1 MTRQQSRS
9 CRMALPSR
17 PGRVAVGLDHAP
29 ELAPA
34 LPSRPGRVWRP
45 ILLRFVLAAVIVC
58 ALLAGGV
65 QAAEQG
71 QRDAS
76 PQTPPSSGPIVH
88 IVRPA
93 ERLEM
98 LVNTSRILTL
108 QHRIPEAMV
117 NNKDLA
123 AITAL
128 SPTQFQI
135 SAKKP
140 GVTQVNLW
148 DEKGQIYTI
157 DVIISGDARELTTLL
172 ASEFPS
178 AAIKVRPV
186 SNGVLISGFV
196 DRPDDA
202 DRIKQLA
209 EEYYPKVIN
218 NITVAGVQQV
228 LLHIKVYEVSR
239 TKLRNLGFDF
249 AQFSTAG
256 GFVASSIS
264 SILAGGGSTAVAGPS
279 TFAFQAVSGSST
291 FFGILN
297 ALRQHDLAKVL
308 SEPTL
313 VTQSGRPA
321 YFRVGGEIPYSV
333 SQGLGA
339 VSIEWKNYGTRVD
352 FVPFV
357 LGNGKIRLEVRPQVS
372 EVDNTRSSVAGVPA
386 IKVREVD
393 TGVEL
398 EAGQTLA
405 IAGLVQ
411 TRVEAQNRG
420 LPWVSEV
427 PYVGA
432 LFRRVKEENN
442 DIETMILVTPE
453 IVDGMDPHEV
463 PPCPPGTNS
472 TSPGDWQL
480 YMLGKIEV
488 PGYRPTGDG
497 VEYAHDTQ
505 LGGGQDPTQGPAAE
519 PEATHPAN
527 APTPMPPLPRPK
539 AETSSTA
546 RGGSYSPIGGS
557 SVPRASTR
565 LTNRQDSSTSSRPGD
580 SAGEGSKSSGLP
592 GFLGPIGYDRGE

>member
-1 MTRQQSRS
+1 
-9 CRMALPSR
+9 
-17 PGRVAVGLDHAP
+17 
-29 ELAPA
+29 
-34 LPSRPGRVWRP
+34 
-45 ILLRFVLAAVIVC
+45 
-58 ALLAGGV
+58 
-65 QAAEQG
+65 
-71 QRDAS
+71 
-76 PQTPPSSGPIVH
+76 
-88 IVRPA
+88 
-93 ERLEM
+93 M

-108 QHRIPEAMV
+108 PHRIPEAMV
-117 NNKDLA
+117 NNKELLSIA
-123 AITAL
+123 AL
-128 SPTQFQI
+128 SPTQYQI
-135 SAKKP
+135 SAKKA

-148 DEKGQIYTI
+148 DERGQIYTI
-157 DVIISGDARELTTLL
+157 DVVITGDARELTALL
-172 ASEFPS
+172 TSEFPS
-178 AAIKVRPV
+178 ASIKVRPV

-196 DRPDDA
+196 DRPEDA

-249 AQFSTAG
+249 TQVSTPG
-256 GFVASSIS
+256 GFVSSSIS
-264 SILAGGGSTAVAGPS
+264 QILAGGSSTAIGGPS
-279 TFAFQAVSGSST
+279 SFAFQAVSGNSS
-291 FFGILN
+291 FFGVLN
-297 ALRQHDLAKVL
+297 ALRQNDLAKVL

-339 VSIEWKNYGTRVD
+339 VSIEWKSYGTRVD

-372 EVDNTRSSVAGVPA
+372 EVDNTRSLVSGVPA
-386 IKVREVD
+386 IKVRETD

-427 PYVGA
+427 PYLGA
-432 LFRRVKEENN
+432 LFRRVREENN
-442 DIETMILVTPE
+442 DIETLILVTPE
-453 IVDGMDPHEV
+453 IVDGVAPHEV

-488 PGYRPTGDG
+488 PHGYASEAGVVYENGPELDAGHGDSPPANGGSLRPTAPVMNVPRPRPPFPSPSGTSRDS
-497 VEYAHDTQ
+497 
-505 LGGGQDPTQGPAAE
+505 AAE
-519 PEATHPAN
+519 GGISA
-527 APTPMPPLPRPK
+527 APVNPRPLSR
-539 AETSSTA
+539 A
-546 RGGSYSPIGGS
+546 GSPK
-557 SVPRASTR
+557 P
-565 LTNRQDSSTSSRPGD
+565 SRPGD
-580 SAGEGSKSSGLP
+580 SAVPRDRSSGLP
-592 GFLGPIGYDRGE
+592 GFLGPIGYDMGE

>member
-1 MTRQQSRS
+1 
-9 CRMALPSR
+9 
-17 PGRVAVGLDHAP
+17 
-29 ELAPA
+29 
-34 LPSRPGRVWRP
+34 
-45 ILLRFVLAAVIVC
+45 VLAGQLWA
-58 ALLAGGV
+58 AEPTQ
-65 QAAEQG
+65 QAAP
-71 QRDAS
+71 
-76 PQTPPSSGPIVH
+76 PQAPSASGPIVH
-88 IVRPA
+88 IVRAA
-93 ERLEM
+93 EKLEM

-117 NNKDLA
+117 NNKDLL

-157 DVIISGDARELTTLL
+157 DVVISGDARELTTLL
-172 ASEFPS
+172 TSEFPS

-202 DRIKQLA
+202 DRIKQIA

-249 AQFSTAG
+249 AQLSATG
-256 GFVASSIS
+256 GFVTSSVS
-264 SILAGGGSTAVAGPS
+264 QILAGGGSTALAGPS
-279 TFAFQAVSGSST
+279 TFAFQAVSGGSS

-297 ALRQHDLAKVL
+297 ALRQNDMAKVL

-372 EVDNTRSSVAGVPA
+372 EVDNTRSTVAGVPA
-386 IKVREVD
+386 IKVRETD

-420 LPWVSEV
+420 LPWVSDV

-432 LFRRVKEENN
+432 LFRRVREENN
-442 DIETMILVTPE
+442 DIETLILVSPE
-453 IVDGMDPHEV
+453 IVDAMDPHEV

-488 PGYRPTGDG
+488 PNCCPTSDGVSYTHDAQLGDG
-497 VEYAHDTQ
+497 EGAAQ
-505 LGGGQDPTQGPAAE
+505 RPATVTRAE
-519 PEATHPAN
+519 GSARRM
-527 APTPMPPLPRPK
+527 APPRPK
-539 AETSSTA
+539 ADTETAANTSSTS
-546 RGGSYSPIGGS
+546 RGESAS
-557 SVPRASTR
+557 SRP
-565 LTNRQDSSTSSRPGD
+565 TNGTTSRQDRSVSSRPGD
-580 SAGEGSKSSGLP
+580 SSGEGSKSGGLP
-592 GFLGPIGYDRGE
+592 GFLGPIGYDMGE

>member
-1 MTRQQSRS
+1 MTRQNRKSRE
-9 CRMALPSR
+9 MALQSG
-17 PGRVAVGLDHAP
+17 PGRTWKPILVRLIFVFFAGMLC
-29 ELAPA
+29 A
-34 LPSRPGRVWRP
+34 LPARESP
-45 ILLRFVLAAVIVC
+45 
-58 ALLAGGV
+58 
-65 QAAEQG
+65 AAEQG
-71 QRDAS
+71 PAAV
-76 PQTPPSSGPIVH
+76 PSQAPSASGPIVH

-93 ERLEM
+93 EKLEM

-108 QHRIPEAMV
+108 PHRIPEAMV
-117 NNKDLA
+117 NNKELLTIA
-123 AITAL
+123 AL
-128 SPTQFQI
+128 SPTQYQI

-157 DVIISGDARELTTLL
+157 DVVISGDARELTTLL

-178 AAIKVRPV
+178 ATIKVRPV

-202 DRIKQLA
+202 DRIRQLA

-218 NITVAGVQQV
+218 NITVAGVQQI
-228 LLHIKVYEVSR
+228 LLHTKVYEVSR
-239 TKLRNLGFDF
+239 TKLRKMGFDF
-249 AQFSTAG
+249 AQFSAGG

-264 SILAGGGSTAVAGPS
+264 DILAGGGTTALAGPS
-279 TFAFQAVSGSST
+279 TLAFQAVSGNST
-291 FFGILN
+291 FFGLLD
-297 ALRQHDLAKVL
+297 ALRQHDLAKIC

-321 YFRVGGEIPYSV
+321 YFLVGGEIPYSV

-339 VSIEWKNYGTRVD
+339 VSIEWKNYGTRID

-357 LGNGKIRLEVRPQVS
+357 LGNGKIRLEIRPRVS
-372 EVDNTRSSVAGVPA
+372 EVDNTRSTIAGVPA
-386 IKVREVD
+386 IKLRESD

-398 EAGQTLA
+398 AAGQTLA

-420 LPWVSEV
+420 LPWVSEA

-442 DIETMILVTPE
+442 EIETLILVTPE
-453 IVDGMDPHEV
+453 IVDAMDPHEV
-463 PPCPPGTNS
+463 PPCPPGTNT

-488 PGYRPTGDG
+488 PHGCPTSDGAVYADEMVQPDDGQVTRNATPTVPVPKPRAEGQTTSKAAGRPTGG
-497 VEYAHDTQ
+497 SAMPRSTNH
-505 LGGGQDPTQGPAAE
+505 PTGRQS
-519 PEATHPAN
+519 
-527 APTPMPPLPRPK
+527 
-539 AETSSTA
+539 SSTL
-546 RGGSYSPIGGS
+546 P
-557 SVPRASTR
+557 
-565 LTNRQDSSTSSRPGD
+565 QPGD
-580 SAGEGSKSSGLP
+580 SAGDAGRSGGLP
-592 GFLGPIGYDRGE
+592 GFLGPTGYDVGK